1 MFIFSWMVS
10 IMFFFYLYS
19 LIIKAEIRVD
29 MYAHLRPETITIQ
42 NEEYNLVKPR
52 KFVEKMSTIYGFLP
66 VIVWRREQKR
76 IFKMFLLYQ
85 YIHSDW
91 FLRILYNVF
100 VFRVLTLY
108 QSLTGKAHI
117 PMLTKIS
124 YLHHM
129 RNVLHKKHV
138 YSEEILNFLA
148 TPISRTLSPNRDVL
162 VETRSGMCL
171 QNLSSNALMDSPFWE
186 VCAKS
191 KSNFQARLFQS

>member
-1 MFIFSWMVS
+1 
-10 IMFFFYLYS
+10 
-19 LIIKAEIRVD
+19 
-29 MYAHLRPETITIQ
+29 
-42 NEEYNLVKPR
+42 
-52 KFVEKMSTIYGFLP
+52 MSKIYGFWP

-108 QSLTGKAHI
+108 ESLTGKAHI

-124 YLHHM
+124 YLQHM
-129 RNVLHKKHV
+129 RNVLHKKHG
-138 YSEEILNFLA
+138 YNEEILNFLA
-148 TPISRTLSPNRDVL
+148 TPISCTLSSNRNIM

-171 QNLSSNALMDSPFWE
+171 QFLGSNALMDSPFWE

-191 KSNFQARLFQS
+191 KSNFQARLFMSRD